1 MENEKK
7 AGGDKYSKLAGN
19 TIIFAISSFSSK
31 LLTLIVQPFLTY
43 AMAEI
48 SDLGLSKILS
58 QYANLLIPFVSM
70 GMSNAIIR
78 FGLDKGNSEKQV
90 FTNGLLTILGGF
102 GILVLCWPVAQFLP
116 DMAQYGLLIYIYV
129 LMSCLR
135 TLCTQFVRSRQWN
148 KLVAVDGVLC
158 TVATMAFY
166 VLYLV
171 GFRWGAN
178 GYLLAIISGDFVSVL
193 FLMLTGKLWNFIELK
208 GLNKTLWKQ
217 MLRFSLPMIPAQIS
231 FWIINASDLFFVRE
245 MCDGLDGHS
254 GDAWSGL
261 LSTGYFLPTILTTL
275 GLIFYDAWQ
284 LSAVTEE
291 EGRAKFFTQIFRTY
305 SSVLFLMVTGKLWN
319 YVELKGINKNLWKQM
334 LHFSLPMIPAQISFW
349 IINASDLFFVREM
362 CNGLDGR
369 DGNAWSGLL
378 STGYFLPTILTT
390 LGLIFYDAWQLSA
403 VTEEE
408 GRARFFTKIFRTYSS
423 VLFCCAAGIIW
434 LCRPVMHIMKSN
446 YYYAWHF
453 VPFLTL
459 ASTCSCFNQFLNS
472 AYVVNKKS
480 THSLWTMLAGAVSNC
495 IMNYFFIKWW
505 GPIGATV
512 ASFFGLGIVFVLRAL
527 DAHNMIGM
535 SIHPGRVALN
545 FGVLAGEA
553 LLLLA
558 EPPLYGLWTG
568 ILTAA
573 IILFNFAGV
582 WAMARMLLPKLLGR
596 RGRALVSAVDNWIKK

>member
-1 MENEKK
+1 MSEKK
-7 AGGDKYSKLAGN
+7 ASSDKYSKLAGN
-19 TIIFAISSFSSK
+19 TLIFAISSFSSK

-48 SDLGLSKILS
+48 ADLGLAKILS

-78 FGLDKGNSEKQV
+78 FGLDQGNSEKQV

-102 GILVLCWPVAQFLP
+102 GLLVVLWPAVQFLP
-116 DMAQYGLLIYIYV
+116 DMAQYGLLIYIYI

-148 KLVAVDGVLC
+148 KLVAVDGILC
-158 TVATMAFY
+158 TFATLMFY

-171 GFRWGAN
+171 VFRMGAN
-178 GYLLAIISGDFVSVL
+178 GYLLAIISGDLVSVL
-193 FLMLTGKLWNFIELK
+193 FLCLTGKLWNFIELK
-208 GLNKTLWKQ
+208 GLNKNLWKQ

-231 FWIINASDLFFVRE
+231 FWVINASDLFFVRE
-245 MCDGLDGHS
+245 MCDGQGGHS

-291 EGRAKFFTQIFRTY
+291 EGRAQ
-305 SSVLFLMVTGKLWN
+305 
-319 YVELKGINKNLWKQM
+319 
-334 LHFSLPMIPAQISFW
+334 
-349 IINASDLFFVREM
+349 
-362 CNGLDGR
+362 
-369 DGNAWSGLL
+369 
-378 STGYFLPTILTT
+378 
-390 LGLIFYDAWQLSA
+390 
-403 VTEEE
+403 
-408 GRARFFTKIFRTYSS
+408 FFTKIFRTYSS

-453 VPFLTL
+453 VPFLAL
-459 ASTCSCFNQFLNS
+459 ASTCSCYNQFLNS
-472 AYVVNKKS
+472 VYVVNKKS

-495 IMNYFFIKWW
+495 IMNYFFIKWF
-505 GPIGATV
+505 GPVGATY
-512 ASFFGLGIVFVLRAL
+512 ASFLGLGIVFTLRAL
-527 DAHNMIGM
+527 DAHTMIGM
-535 SIHPGRVALN
+535 SIHPGRVAFN
-545 FGVLAGEA
+545 FAVLAAEA

-558 EPPLYGLWTG
+558 ETPLYGLWTG
-568 ILTAA
+568 LITAFVIA
-573 IILFNFAGV
+573 VNFTGV
-582 WAMARMLLPKLLGR
+582 WAMARVILPRLLGR
-596 RGRALVSAVDNWIKK
+596 RGKALVGAVDGLLAKKKA

>member
-1 MENEKK
+1 M
-7 AGGDKYSKLAGN
+7 
-19 TIIFAISSFSSK
+19 
-31 LLTLIVQPFLTY
+31 QPFLTY

-102 GILVLCWPVAQFLP
+102 GILVLCWPIARFLP
-116 DMAQYGLLIYIYV
+116 DMAQYGLLIYLYV

-171 GFRWGAN
+171 VGFKWGAN

-193 FLMLTGKLWNFIELK
+193 FLCI
-208 GLNKTLWKQ
+208 
-217 MLRFSLPMIPAQIS
+217 
-231 FWIINASDLFFVRE
+231 
-245 MCDGLDGHS
+245 
-254 GDAWSGL
+254 
-261 LSTGYFLPTILTTL
+261 
-275 GLIFYDAWQ
+275 
-284 LSAVTEE
+284 
-291 EGRAKFFTQIFRTY
+291 
-305 SSVLFLMVTGKLWN
+305 TGKLWN
-319 YVELKGINKNLWKQM
+319 YLEFRGVNRGLWRQM

-349 IINASDLFFVREM
+349 IINASDLFFVRRM
-362 CNGLDGR
+362 CDGLGGH

-453 VPFLTL
+453 VPFLVL
-459 ASTCSCFNQFLNS
+459 ASTCSCFNQFMNS
-472 AYVVNKKS
+472 VYVVTKKS
-480 THSLWTMLAGAVSNC
+480 SRSMVTMMAGAISNC

-505 GPIGATV
+505 GPHRCHIRFLPGA
-512 ASFFGLGIVFVLRAL
+512 G
-527 DAHNMIGM
+527 
-535 SIHPGRVALN
+535 
-545 FGVLAGEA
+545 
-553 LLLLA
+553 
-558 EPPLYGLWTG
+558 
-568 ILTAA
+568 
-573 IILFNFAGV
+573 AGV
-582 WAMARMLLPKLLGR
+582 YPALHRRKPHDPYACASGPGAAERGSAGVRGLCAAGRDPAVRPVDRPDHRSGHPDQLCRRVGHGPCCCPACWAAAA
-596 RGRALVSAVDNWIKK
+596 ALVAAVDGWLRK